1 MIIPQDGL
9 PGILAET
16 DDWAIV
22 FKPHGM
28 PSAPL
33 AEGEAGTL
41 LGWFL
46 SERPESNGV
55 IGKKPVERGLLH
67 RLDTDTEGI
76 VLIAKEQKAFDFL
89 ADAQSS
95 GSIQKTYVAFCAP
108 ALETIWKQP
117 PRILSAS
124 IDFRNPD
131 MAKKSLPLS
140 IESRFRSYG
149 PGSKRVMPLF
159 PGMRGYDS
167 AGADY
172 VTKIDGLDSL
182 PDKRYLRVVASLVR
196 GYRHQIRAHLAVL
209 GIPILGDS
217 LYGVSTGSDLAS
229 DVPLQLHAISISFP
243 DPRHGRQESF
253 SLPIPDRMSL

>member
-1 MIIPQDGL
+1 MIIPQDRQ
-9 PGILAET
+9 PHILAET

-33 AEGEAGTL
+33 VEGEEGTL

-46 SERPESNGV
+46 GERPESNGV
-55 IGKKPVERGLLH
+55 SGKKPVERGLLH
-67 RLDTDTEGI
+67 RLDTDTQGI

-89 ADAQSS
+89 AGAQTA
-95 GSIQKTYVAFCAP
+95 GSIRKTYVAFCTP
-108 ALETIWKQP
+108 AQDTIWKQP
-117 PRILSAS
+117 PR
-124 IDFRNPD
+124 
-131 MAKKSLPLS
+131 PLS
-140 IESRFRSYG
+140 PSTSFPLSVESRFRSWG

-159 PGMRGYDS
+159 SGMRGYET
-167 AGADY
+167 AGTDY
-172 VTKIDGLDSL
+172 ATRIDGLDSL
-182 PDKRYLRVVASLVR
+182 PDMLALRVVASLVR

-209 GIPILGDS
+209 GIPILGDR
-217 LYGVSTGSDLAS
+217 LYGVSAESTLAI

-253 SLPIPDRMSL
+253 SLPIPDKMSR

>member
-1 MIIPQDGL
+1 MNIPRNRQ

-33 AEGEAGTL
+33 GEGEEGTL

-46 SERPESNGV
+46 AERPESNGV
-55 IGKKPVERGLLH
+55 TGKKAVERGLLH

-89 ADAQSS
+89 AGAQSA
-95 GSIQKTYVAFCAP
+95 GSIRKTYVAFCAP
-108 ALETIWKQP
+108 AQSTIWKQP
-117 PRILSAS
+117 PRIFSELPDFLSTEMS
-124 IDFRNPD
+124 D
-131 MAKKSLPLS
+131 KKISFS

-149 PGSKRVMPLF
+149 PGSKCVMPLF
-159 PGMRGYDS
+159 PGMRGYDT
-167 AGADY
+167 AETDY
-172 VTKIDGLDSL
+172 VTRIDDIGLL
-182 PDKRYLRVVASLVR
+182 PDIRAIRVVASLVR
-196 GYRHQIRAHLAVL
+196 GYRHQIRAHLAVM
-209 GIPILGDS
+209 GIPIVGDC
-217 LYGVSTGSDLAS
+217 LYGVTTDSAFGNG
-229 DVPLQLHAISISFP
+229 VPLQLHAIAISFP

-253 SLPIPDRMSL
+253 SLPIPDRMSR